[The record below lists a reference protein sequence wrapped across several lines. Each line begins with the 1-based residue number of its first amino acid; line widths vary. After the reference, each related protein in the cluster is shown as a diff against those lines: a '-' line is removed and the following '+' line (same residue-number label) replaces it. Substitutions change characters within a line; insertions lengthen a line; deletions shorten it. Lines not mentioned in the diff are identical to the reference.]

1 MLRCESRLC
10 RKRSSLRSGTIFNL
24 IKVPIDK
31 FIIVLVGWIQRYP
44 VNTLIKETGLGKNS
58 VSKILEIF
66 RNLLFVWLSE
76 KSEKIGGP
84 GKTVEVDE
92 SAFGRRKY
100 NVGRIR
106 KTRWVVGGIDRESK
120 KCFLKIVDKRNC
132 HTLNTVISEFVC
144 PGTTIITDS
153 WKGYGKIKNAGYIH
167 KTVNHSYNF
176 LNPDDITV
184 NTQMIESHWSR
195 IKRDMRRRIGR
206 MAVNKFENYLVEYV
220 WRSLHNSEEELFL
233 DFIQAINYF
242 YPQ

>member
-92 SAFGRRKY
+92 STTWEEFGK
-100 NVGRIR
+100 
-106 KTRWVVGGIDRESK
+106 
-120 KCFLKIVDKRNC
+120 
-132 HTLNTVISEFVC
+132 
-144 PGTTIITDS
+144 
-153 WKGYGKIKNAGYIH
+153 
-167 KTVNHSYNF
+167 
-176 LNPDDITV
+176 PD
-184 NTQMIESHWSR
+184 
-195 IKRDMRRRIGR
+195 G
-206 MAVNKFENYLVEYV
+206 
-220 WRSLHNSEEELFL
+220 
-233 DFIQAINYF
+233 
-242 YPQ
+242 

>member
-58 VSKILEIF
+58 
-66 RNLLFVWLSE
+66 
-76 KSEKIGGP
+76 KIGGP